1 MNTTQNNIHK
11 KRENRFVSYES
22 KGKGEDKKEFW
33 EKGFVGKGLQQRSVI
48 IEFTD
53 FADSAKK
60 KPMILWDKKR
70 PGREKRQ
77 GALRQK

>member
-1 MNTTQNNIHK
+1 MGEEK
-11 KRENRFVSYES
+11 K
-22 KGKGEDKKEFW
+22 GFW
-33 EKGFVGKGLQQRSVI
+33 KKGFVEKGLQQRRVI

-77 GALRQK
+77 GVIYKRRY